1 MTDSI
6 INYHTG
12 CFTEFIQVM
21 NFGAFFPVVI
31 LTLFNDINSSNKQD
45 EDFFSEIVAL
55 KFKDIR
61 NLRNARYFIYV
72 FLEEMERHD

>member
-1 MTDSI
+1 MTDAI

-12 CFTEFIQVM
+12 SFTEFIQVM

-45 EDFFSEIVAL
+45 EDFFSEIVTL

-61 NLRNARYFIYV
+61 SLRNARYFIYV